1 MFSEH
6 LKAHKTGCD
15 KSKTKKNEIKN
26 KELQKNPSKCSL
38 KVGKCMNHKCGY
50 CVFVL

>member
-15 KSKTKKNEIKN
+15 KSKMKKMKLKINNCK
-26 KELQKNPSKCSL
+26 KNPSKSSL
-38 KVGKCMNHKCGY
+38 KVGKSMNRKCGY